1 MVLFDFVQTKNL
13 FQRFSFSGKTIAH
26 KFYRNT
32 FLLTIYLIL
41 FYTASK
47 SHFYNKINQG
57 HDCEEVT
64 ERRFSAPTRPQEN
77 CRMVQGSRERPR
89 IRANS
94 RRLNERSNRRNLSRD
109 RPGFLPLS
117 KAGYR
122 QTDRFLRDSSVPVK
136 AATREGA
143 ANRGG
148 TASIF
153 ALLQQ
158 AGGLFLFS
166 FPIKHAR

>member
-1 MVLFDFVQTKNL
+1 
-13 FQRFSFSGKTIAH
+13 
-26 KFYRNT
+26 
-32 FLLTIYLIL
+32 
-41 FYTASK
+41 
-47 SHFYNKINQG
+47 
-57 HDCEEVT
+57 
-64 ERRFSAPTRPQEN
+64 
-77 CRMVQGSRERPR
+77 MVQGSRNAREYTQT
-89 IRANS
+89 AAA
-94 RRLNERSNRRNLSRD
+94 LNERSNRRNLSRD
-109 RPGFLPLS
+109 M
-117 KAGYR
+117 AGIPPVIQGRVR

-166 FPIKHAR
+166 FPIKHSQ